1 MKAWSSVRRAKG
13 RLCFLLTLTRYFLT
27 GQWYA
32 NVRVLSLIMLNGR
45 TLVDADHILVV
56 DDEEAIREVVSTML
70 ESRGYR
76 CTTVSNGRSAQ
87 DYVRK
92 QTPDLVLS
100 DMIMPEMDGIKLLD
114 WLHGFDPEVP
124 VIMVTAIHD
133 ISTALEAIRRGAYD
147 YILKPFEKDQL
158 YHGVERALQHR
169 RLVVEVRNY
178 QADLERKVEERT
190 AALEAKRLELEQ
202 SYDDTLEALGSALDL
217 KDAET
222 EGHCQRVTAFTISIA
237 RAVPVPT
244 NYLPILA
251 RAAFLHDIGKMAIP
265 DSILRKPGPL
275 DNEEKQIMRTHCEIG
290 YNVLTRIPFLRDAAE
305 IVLAHQEFFDGT
317 GYPRGLRGEKIPLG
331 ARIFSIADALDAMI
345 SDRPYRKALPMRHAR
360 DEIRRCAGTQFDPKV
375 VEVFL
380 AIPEQHWI
388 ELRENLGSP
397 FRLTQL
403 KNLRA

>member
-1 MKAWSSVRRAKG
+1 MGVTH
-13 RLCFLLTLTRYFLT
+13 LEME
-27 GQWYA
+27 
-32 NVRVLSLIMLNGR
+32 N
-45 TLVDADHILVV
+45 ILVV

-70 ESRGYR
+70 ESRGYH
-76 CTTVSNGRSAQ
+76 CTAVSNGRSAQ

-100 DMIMPEMDGIKLLD
+100 DMIMPEMDGIRLLD
-114 WLHGFDPEVP
+114 WLREYDPEIP

-158 YHGVERALQHR
+158 FLGVGRALQHR
-169 RLVVEVRNY
+169 RLVAENRSY
-178 QADLERKVEERT
+178 QLKLEQLVEERT
-190 AALEAKRLELEQ
+190 AQLTGAIAQLEQ

-237 RAVPVPT
+237 KTVPVPLT
-244 NYLPILA
+244 YLPILA
-251 RAAFLHDIGKMAIP
+251 RAAFLHDIV
-265 DSILRKPGPL
+265 LRKPGPL
-275 DNEEKQIMRTHCEIG
+275 DNDEKQIMRTHCEIG

-317 GYPRGLRGEKIPLG
+317 GYPRGLRGEQIPLG

-345 SDRPYRKALPMRHAR
+345 SDRPYRKALPMRHSR
-360 DEIRRCAGTQFDPKV
+360 EEIRRCSGTQFDPKI
-375 VEVFL
+375 VEVFM

-397 FRLTQL
+397 FRLAQL

>member
-1 MKAWSSVRRAKG
+1 VQTP
-13 RLCFLLTLTRYFLT
+13 LLLTLTRYFLT
-27 GQWYA
+27 RQESRKVSVPSHIMVVGRIA
-32 NVRVLSLIMLNGR
+32 NV
-45 TLVDADHILVV
+45 DPEHILVV

-76 CTTVSNGRSAQ
+76 CTAVSNGRSAQ
-87 DYVRK
+87 EYVRK
-92 QTPDLVLS
+92 ETPDLVLS
-100 DMIMPEMDGIKLLD
+100 DMIMPEMDGIKLLE
-114 WLHGFDPEVP
+114 WLRNFDPEVP

-147 YILKPFEKDQL
+147 YILKTFEKDQL
-158 YHGVERALQHR
+158 YHGVGRALQHR
-169 RLVVEVRNY
+169 RLVVENRDY
-178 QADLERKVEERT
+178 QRELERKVEERT
-190 AALEAKRLELEQ
+190 AELTAKHIELEQ

-237 RAVPVPT
+237 KTVPVPMT
-244 NYLPILA
+244 YLPILA

-275 DNEEKQIMRTHCEIG
+275 DNDEKQIMRTHCEIG

-317 GYPRGLRGEKIPLG
+317 GYPRGLRGEQIPLG

-345 SDRPYRKALPMRHAR
+345 SDRPYRRALPMSHAR
-360 DEIRRCAGTQFDPKV
+360 EEVRRCAGTQFDPKIV
-375 VEVFL
+375 GVFMS
-380 AIPEQHWI
+380 IPEQHWL

-397 FRLTQL
+397 FRLAQL